1 MRSKDVN
8 KPREI
13 KMEDIESI
21 ISNKSKILKFNRF
34 RKLSEKVCIEEN
46 DFVIVAG
53 RTSIGKTAYA
63 LNLAYDLGER
73 YPVMYINM
81 ETTRQGML
89 RRVVSMKT
97 LVSLNRM
104 KNPSILTA
112 EEKNKISNEWPIIKK
127 QYDVNFAEG
136 PQTIDSIEM
145 LISEFDQSKHFIVFI
160 DYIGLIGSKKE
171 SSYERMTEIAMRLR
185 DMSLNYN
192 CTIFGLCQL
201 SREAYKD
208 GCEPS
213 LNLLRDSGEI
223 EQSARKVI
231 MLWNGDES
239 QSQDAESYKMV
250 VYVMKNSEG
259 SRMQFFMMFYKPNQ
273 LMSLQLAAL

>member
-89 RRVVSMKT
+89 RRVVSLKT

-192 CTIFGLCQL
+192 CTIFSC
-201 SREAYKD
+201 
-208 GCEPS
+208 
-213 LNLLRDSGEI
+213 
-223 EQSARKVI
+223 
-231 MLWNGDES
+231 
-239 QSQDAESYKMV
+239 
-250 VYVMKNSEG
+250 
-259 SRMQFFMMFYKPNQ
+259 
-273 LMSLQLAAL
+273 